1 MSEVKVTVIVESYVA
16 DLLLDAAASKG
27 ISLQDYLI
35 EIMNNCASDEY
46 AKQQAMSAK
55 G

>member
-1 MSEVKVTVIVESYVA
+1 MSEVKVVVRIQSYVA
-16 DLLLDAAASKG
+16 DLLLDAAAGKG
-27 ISLQDYLI
+27 ISLQDYLV

-46 AKQQAMSAK
+46 AKQQSMSAK

>member
-1 MSEVKVTVIVESYVA
+1 MSEVKVTVSVDSYVA
-16 DLLLDAAASKG
+16 DLLLDAAAGKG
-27 ISLQDYLI
+27 ISLQDYLV

-46 AKQQAMSAK
+46 AKQQAMSVN